1 MPWMT
6 RTDARSSAMMILP
19 LAILLIVAPAA
30 ALDDAAAPPPS
41 EPNLLHLGDT
51 QFHFEVTAGVWLPR
65 LGGDSKLG
73 AGNAFISFE
82 SQLDLDNNQEAAL
95 NVEALL
101 TVNDHW
107 QVFVSGFGFSSDD
120 AGAFSGSASFGAVSF
135 ADGDPYRVD
144 VEITSIGGEVLYPV
158 YSPLGSLAG
167 PDPGDPASITF
178 SALGGLR
185 WIEVDQ
191 MVERTTPFA
200 QTTEGGDWIA
210 LYGGVSMNLQ
220 YLPRDTIPFLK
231 KFVIDTSGAIG
242 PALNNDGGFV
252 WQVRAGTQFYFT
264 ENLAFTFGYR
274 LLEMNLEDGGYEFD
288 AGLQG
293 LFFAGT
299 VRF

>member
-1 MPWMT
+1 MQWMER
-6 RTDARSSAMMILP
+6 RTARTGAWMVMT
-19 LAILLIVAPAA
+19 LAILRCGGVAMAQ
-30 ALDDAAAPPPS
+30 DDTAAPS
-41 EPNLLHLGDT
+41 EAEPNLLHVGNT
-51 QFHFEVTAGVWLPR
+51 EFHFEVTAGVWMPR

-73 AGNAFISFE
+73 AGNTFISFE
-82 SQLDLDNNQEAAL
+82 SQLDLDDNQEAAL
-95 NVEALL
+95 NIEGLL
-101 TVNDHW
+101 TINDHW
-107 QVFVSGFGFSSDD
+107 QVFVSGFGYSSDD
-120 AGAFSGSASFGAVSF
+120 AGAFNGNASFGAVTF
-135 ADGDPYRVD
+135 TDGDPYRVS

-200 QTTEGGDWIA
+200 QASVGSDWIA

-242 PALNNDGGFV
+242 PALNNDGGFI